1 MSNVRSSNFSD
12 LTATY
17 GIKPDSTNGITI
29 SANGFD
35 FRESGGCLYPLNKT
49 KVVFTG
55 TGADQSWVVPAG
67 ISYIFV
73 KMWGAGGA
81 HGRQSGWSFGAAG
94 GGGGHTR
101 GLISVTAG
109 STLTVKVGAG
119 GRTAFN
125 GSTYGGGGGATNAT
139 DTTYG
144 GTGGGGT
151 YLFSSSTLLLA
162 AGGGGGGGTSR
173 IAEGNVGGAGGGL
186 IGQKGES
193 PYDAKTGYGG
203 TGGTQSAGGSS
214 TSVGGVTVGSQ
225 YQGGQ
230 SGTNSYGGGGGGG
243 YYGGGGGGY
252 SESNTMGGGGGG
264 SGYVIAS
271 AKLGGTFTGNLRIP
285 AFAWDNDLDTGVSN
299 YTMTAY
305 GCQNLQNNIGAGV
318 TVGGQGYL
326 VIYY

>member
-125 GSTYGGGGGATNAT
+125 GSTYGGGGG
-139 DTTYG
+139 
-144 GTGGGGT
+144 
-151 YLFSSSTLLLA
+151 
-162 AGGGGGGGTSR
+162 
-173 IAEGNVGGAGGGL
+173 
-186 IGQKGES
+186 
-193 PYDAKTGYGG
+193 
-203 TGGTQSAGGSS
+203 
-214 TSVGGVTVGSQ
+214 
-225 YQGGQ
+225 
-230 SGTNSYGGGGGGG
+230 
-243 YYGGGGGGY
+243 Y